1 MLLILMRVRLRL
13 LTLIQIWFRTQLPLM
28 IPDPDSQ
35 HCLEVLFKSRFS
47 PCFSF
52 DTLKRAFVGVHKV
65 IQANDKSECAQDAV
79 EEILRSTDRN

>member
-1 MLLILMRVRLRL
+1 MQRLTLHRIASSLLLPSFAFNKVGVQFKFL
-13 LTLIQIWFRTQLPLM
+13 LTVKSQLG
-28 IPDPDSQ
+28 
-35 HCLEVLFKSRFS
+35 LF
-47 PCFSF
+47 FSF

>member
-1 MLLILMRVRLRL
+1 MCFLKAVSLR
-13 LTLIQIWFRTQLPLM
+13 F
-28 IPDPDSQ
+28 
-35 HCLEVLFKSRFS
+35 F